1 MVLQNIYLHGLNVT
15 KVKSVKEVSEQIS
28 TVGVLVFVAVGV
40 VAFLLILITSLSHV
54 TAQQTATTNTTS
66 ATTTATEGISEIPD
80 LPPQTLVTDNE
91 PFYQTTSSNITSMR
105 IVDVSPSVVVQEV
118 SFIGK
123 AFMRDIGN
131 VTNIGT
137 FTDNISHDG
146 TRVHGAGKGII
157 TIEGGGDMISW
168 NSYDLGLTVYG
179 NDTADGNDRKTITT
193 YRGIVFFNTNSERL
207 SFLNDVVG
215 LYITWVIDG
224 QGSGLGQIWEWKN
237 NNY

>member
-1 MVLQNIYLHGLNVT
+1 M
-15 KVKSVKEVSEQIS
+15 KKVSEQIS

-40 VAFLLILITSLSHV
+40 LSFLLILIISLSPV
-54 TAQQTATTNTTS
+54 MAQQQMTTNTTI
-66 ATTTATEGISEIPD
+66 ATTATEGISEILD
-80 LPPQTLVTDNE
+80 LPQQPLMVMIDNE

-123 AFMRDIGN
+123 AFMRNIGN
-131 VTNIGT
+131 VTNMGT

-146 TRVHGAGKGII
+146 TRVHGTGKGII
-157 TIEGGGDMISW
+157 TIEDGGDMISW

-179 NDTADGNDRKTITT
+179 NDTADGIDRETITT

-215 LYITWVIDG
+215 LYITLVIDG
-224 QGSGLGQIWEWKN
+224 HGSGLGQIWEWKN
-237 NNY
+237 NY